1 MIITFFTGPS
11 YNQPTFCPTA
21 IWNPAAITFADNT
34 IVGFSPYSV
43 FVSINN
49 TVYVAETDLN
59 QVQLWIGGS
68 NIPTTTLYGGLSS
81 PYAVFASIIGDV
93 YVDNGAYNGQLDRWT
108 SNATSSVIEMYS
120 DGSCSGLFIDIMDN
134 LYCSMELEHQVIK
147 QAINNIAN
155 TSKIIAGNG
164 ISGSASNMLN
174 GPRGI
179 FVDTKFNLYV
189 ADCDN
194 NRIQLF
200 PSGQSNAKTV
210 AGNGATG
217 TITLNCPSDLVLD
230 AN

>member
-1 MIITFFTGPS
+1 VPS
-11 YNQPTFCPTA
+11 
-21 IWNPAAITFADNT
+21 
-34 IVGFSPYSV
+34 GV
-43 FVSINN
+43 FVSISN
-49 TVYVAETDLN
+49 TVYVVETDLN
-59 QVQLWIGGS
+59 QVQLWLGGS
-68 NIPTTTLYGGLSS
+68 NTPTTTLSGGLSS